1 MSTTG
6 LEEISVAA
14 EIFSPAK
21 IYKKS
26 RKLYINY
33 WKNCTLSLSV
43 ENIIPF
49 HLISPLVFNQKI
61 IRK

>member
-1 MSTTG
+1 MSTTE

-26 RKLYINY
+26 RKLYIIS
-33 WKNCTLSLSV
+33 WKNCIFILGV
-43 ENIIPF
+43 KKIIPF
-49 HLISPLVFNQKI
+49 HLISPLAFNLSKI
-61 IRK
+61 